1 MSTTERIDIQI
12 REDGSRVVTRNLQ
25 EMGTA
30 AAGTERQFRAMSE
43 GIKSFVQGLVGTAVL
58 GTLARDILNTNRQ
71 MEALR
76 AQLTGVVGSI
86 EGGKAAFGFIQKF
99 ATDTPYEVE
108 GLTKAFISLK
118 NFGIEPTQKVMEA
131 ITNQAS
137 ALGGSQ
143 ETLNAITLQL
153 GQAYAKQKLQMEDI
167 VVLSERGVPVF
178 KLLSEVTGLQGAALQ
193 EVISKGGIT
202 REVIDKLIVKMGEL
216 ASGSNAR
223 AMETLNGKISN
234 LSDAWHNFED
244 TLLNDKS
251 EGIIKSI
258 VESASGLL
266 NLLSRNISTT
276 LDNQIAHAQARIKTF
291 DSLGSVGKAVADFSG
306 YDINV
311 EKNKLDSLNR
321 QKAAQSQASALA
333 AEAAAKAK
341 ADAKAVEEATAAA
354 AEKATKH
361 NRATVAHHAAV
372 TKAIDPVLSQYKSLI
387 QSMEREAALAG
398 ENSRLIATLYDTQ
411 KGALRGLSE
420 GLKQN
425 LIEHAKEIDLIKEK
439 EEAYKEMEEVMAQGE
454 RLAKQQ
460 QADEASQISRLK
472 QQFNAPLED
481 FQRQLADIQDAK
493 NFKIIDADRAKI
505 EFDKIGKAYND
516 SVVGPME
523 KSSEIMS
530 AAAEQAARNIQ
541 DTFADFLFDPFS
553 AGTEGMLTTFRKI
566 LAQMAAELIT
576 SQVSKAAKGFDWAG
590 LASSI
595 VGVIGG
601 GIGNAFSSI
610 GGAASSSITAA
621 AENAIGQ
628 QAGNYIGTAS
638 QIIAGIH
645 HDGGMVGGSGIPKRQ
660 VPASLF
666 AGAPRFHDGLAPDEF
681 PAILQTGERVMSRKE
696 VLADKQGNNMVNHI
710 NINIQ
715 APNNKVEPRSIT
727 QLQASL
733 GRTLQK
739 SAARNS

>member
-30 AAGTERQFRAMSE
+30 AAGADRQFRTMSE
-43 GIKSFVQGLVGTAVL
+43 GIKSFVQGLVGTAIL

-71 MEALR
+71 MESLR
-76 AQLTGVVGSI
+76 TQLTGVVGSI

-99 ATDTPYEVE
+99 ATDTPFEVE
-108 GLTKAFISLK
+108 EVTKAFISLK

-131 ITNQAS
+131 MTNQAA

-143 ETLNAITLQL
+143 ETLDSITRQL

-178 KLLSEVTGLQGAALQ
+178 KLLAEVTGLQGAALQ

-202 REVIDKLIVKMGEL
+202 RDVIDKLIAKMGEL

-234 LSDAWHNFED
+234 LSNAWHNFED

-291 DSLGSVGKAVADFSG
+291 DGLGSVGKAVADFSG

-311 EKNKLDSLNR
+311 EKNKLDSLKR
-321 QKAAQSQASALA
+321 QQSAQYTANALA
-333 AEAAAKAK
+333 QGAASIAKVNAQI
-341 ADAKAVEEATAAA
+341 ELEATNKVTAAHTA
-354 AEKATKH
+354 KG
-361 NRATVAHHAAV
+361 RAAV
-372 TKAIDPVLSQYKSLI
+372 TSHASHVKAIDPVLSQYKSLLS
-387 QSMEREAALAG
+387 SMEREAALAG
-398 ENSRLIATLYDTQ
+398 DNSRLTAVLYDTRS
-411 KGALRGLSE
+411 GSLRNLNE

-425 LIEHAKEIDLIKEK
+425 LIEHAKEIDLIKQK
-439 EEAYKEMEEVMAQGE
+439 EEAYKEMEDVMAEGN

-460 QADEASQISRLK
+460 QDDEASQVGRLK
-472 QQFNAPLED
+472 QQFNGPLEN
-481 FQRQLADIQDAK
+481 FKQQLADVQDAK
-493 NFKIIDADRAKI
+493 NFKIIDADQAKI

-516 SVVGPME
+516 AVVGPMTT
-523 KSSEIMS
+523 SSEIMTT
-530 AAAEQAARNIQ
+530 AAEQAARNIQ
-541 DTFADFLFDPFS
+541 DSFADYLFDPFS
-553 AGTEGMLTTFRKI
+553 SGTEGMLTTFRKI

-590 LASSI
+590 LASSV
-595 VGVIGG
+595 VGAIGG
-601 GIGNAFSSI
+601 GIGSAFSSV
-610 GGAASSSITAA
+610 GTSVAGSITSA
-621 AENAIGQ
+621 AENSIGKL
-628 QAGNYIGTAS
+628 AGNFIS
-638 QIIAGIH
+638 QVGSSVY
-645 HDGGMVGGSGIPKRQ
+645 HDGGIVGSGSAPTRQ

-666 AGAPRFHDGLAPDEF
+666 AGAPRFHNGLAPDEF

-696 VLADKQGNNMVNHI
+696 VQADKQGSNMVNHI
-710 NINIQ
+710 NINVQ
-715 APNNKVEPRSIT
+715 APQGRVEPRSIT